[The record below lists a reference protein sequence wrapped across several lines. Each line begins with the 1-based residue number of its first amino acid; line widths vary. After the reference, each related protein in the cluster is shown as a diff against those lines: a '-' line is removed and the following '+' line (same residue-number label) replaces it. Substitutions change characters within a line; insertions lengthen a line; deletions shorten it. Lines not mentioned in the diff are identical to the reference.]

1 MALSKEQYF
10 NMGHRD
16 AQTTPPNRNGALIAS
31 MSWQGRAYAEG
42 YSAGEL
48 HQEANA
54 IRAQACPACAAG
66 IPFQQ
71 SVDCVQSIAPGAA
84 RRADRIQALTRGYI
98 SAMLWTTTDD
108 DGNECQDME
117 VTPEGRAEVLAIV
130 TAFYDANHVDLGA
143 YVDLRM
149 ADVGST
155 YRVHAS
161 QQTEAYGF
169 AGHDLWLTSQ
179 GHGVGFWDR
188 GHGRVGE
195 RLTKAA
201 KAFQGCDAYTTDDG
215 YVDLSI
221 PYHASWKKV

>member
-31 MSWQGRAYAEG
+31 TSWQGRAYAEG

-54 IRAQACPACAAG
+54 IRAQAPA
-66 IPFQQ
+66 
-71 SVDCVQSIAPGAA
+71 VQSIAPGAA
-84 RRADRIQALTRGYI
+84 RRADRIQAMVRGYL
-98 SAMLWTTTDD
+98 SAMVWTTTDD
-108 DGNECQDME
+108 DGNTCDDME
-117 VTPEGRAEVLAIV
+117 PSTDARAEALAIV
-130 TAFYDANHVDLGA
+130 TAFYDANHNDLGA
-143 YVDLRM
+143 YIDLRI
-149 ADVGST
+149 AEVGST
-155 YRVHAS
+155 YNPHTAR
-161 QQTEAYGF
+161 QLEAYGF

-201 KAFQGCDAYTTDDG
+201 KVFQGCSAYTTDDG